1 MKGELKMN
9 ILVALNSNYVR
20 QLTVML
26 HSMMLS
32 NPNEYFDIYV
42 AHSSLTQHDF
52 RKISDATDTT
62 RCRIH
67 PVKIKNETLDNAP
80 VLKRI
85 SKETYYRLLAAEYLP
100 EYLDRILYLDPDT
113 VIMNPLDGFYNI
125 DFGDNLIVGAT
136 HVALFIKT
144 YNLKRLDMPAN
155 GEYINA
161 GVMLMNLDGLRKSY
175 SSKEIFEYIEL
186 NKKKLYLADQDV
198 INALYGDRTLVIR
211 SELINLDEKTFKRS
225 GKSLAW
231 VEENTL
237 IVHYDGKMKPWKP
250 GYKGVLDKYYKLI
263 KPEVPVRLTEL
274 IGA

>member
-1 MKGELKMN
+1 MN
-9 ILVALNSNYVR
+9 ILVALNSNYVS

-32 NPNEYFDIYV
+32 NPKEYFDIYV
-42 AHSSLTQHDF
+42 AHSSLTQRDF
-52 RKISDATDTT
+52 RLISDATDRH

-67 PVKIKNETLDNAP
+67 PVTVKSDILDEAP

-113 VIMNPLDGFYNI
+113 VIMNPLDRFYNI

-136 HVALFIKT
+136 HVALFVKT
-144 YNLKRLDMPAN
+144 YNLKRLNMPEN

-161 GVMLMNLDGLRKSY
+161 GVLLMNLDGLRKSY
-175 SSKEIFEYIEL
+175 TSKEIFEYINT

-198 INALYGDRTLVIR
+198 INALYGDRTLTIR
-211 SELINLDEKTFKRS
+211 PELINLDEKTFKRS
-225 GKSLAW
+225 GKNLAW
-231 VEENTL
+231 VEANTM
-237 IVHYDGKMKPWKP
+237 IVHYDGKMKPWKE
-250 GYKGVLDKYYKLI
+250 GYKGVLDRYYRII

>member
-1 MKGELKMN
+1 MN

-32 NPNEYFDIYV
+32 NPDEYFDIFV

-52 RKISDATDTT
+52 RRISDSTDRK
-62 RCRIH
+62 RCVIH
-67 PVKIKNETLDNAP
+67 PVKVQSKILDDAP

-100 EYLDRILYLDPDT
+100 QYLDRILYLDPDT
-113 VIMNPLDGFYNI
+113 VIMNPLDKLYNI
-125 DFGDNLIVGAT
+125 DFGDNLIVAAT
-136 HVALFIKT
+136 HVALFVKT
-144 YNLKRLDMPAN
+144 YNLKRLNMPEN

-161 GVMLMNLDGLRKSY
+161 GVMLMNLEGLRKSY
-175 SSKEIFEYIEL
+175 TAQQIFDYIEL

-198 INALYGDRTLVIR
+198 INALYGERTLTIR
-211 SELINLDEKTFKRS
+211 PELINLDEKTFKRS

-231 VEENTL
+231 VEENTM
-237 IVHYDGKMKPWKP
+237 IIHYDGKMKPWKP
-250 GYKGVLDKYYKLI
+250 GYKGELDRYYTML
-263 KPEVPVRLTEL
+263 KPEVPVRLMEL